1 MDYINEDNSYTSPLV
16 YVIAFVLAVHMFT
29 FPFVMTP
36 HLTDTGPT
44 WLGLD
49 VSWQMTLSYAN
60 MKDWVWGKDIVYT
73 YGPLGFLS
81 TRIGWGVSRWVFV
94 AFDLL
99 LIINFFFVFKDFLK
113 ASASKLMG
121 TLILVAAT
129 LLMNTH
135 HGTDLSWVLMFLVYY
150 WLYKAYL
157 SPSLLSFVMICLL
170 TVIAFYVKVNTG
182 IVTICVIAA
191 YMLLIYIAN
200 KISLLKAI
208 LIIASLFIAIVVT
221 AALLHVHLPGYISG
235 AFEIIKGYNDV
246 MHMNNGEART
256 EDNLGLLYHMLKYLF
271 IAYFIYVLLKGKF
284 VHFFFIA
291 ICAGYILLLKKQAFL
306 RGDIQ
311 HLSEF
316 FCYAPLVLLTGNF
329 LYFKNNTQKL
339 FSAAI
344 LFIITIALFFKTE
357 FHRNID
363 ELYKDRYTN
372 KKEYIRQFKESKDKS
387 YLFQKD
393 KRIIPDTLLTKIG
406 SESIDVFPWDSQYLI
421 ENKLNYS
428 PRPIF
433 QSFSAYTAYLQQINY
448 DKYVQNAPRYILY
461 DYDAIDGRYP
471 FNDEGL
477 LNMFIVKNYWLSDT
491 FTSNER
497 LRALLVKKE
506 LTSPLT
512 IQLVG
517 EEEFRL
523 SDNIEI
529 KPGVNFVKI
538 DIANNFKGKK
548 QAFQMRPQHINVR
561 FTDYEGQSHSFKTSI
576 SLLKAG
582 LKVNELVAN
591 QHDYLSLLTQKETLK
606 KIKSISLELDVNYF
620 KEKGVIKYYN
630 VK

>member
-1 MDYINEDNSYTSPLV
+1 
-16 YVIAFVLAVHMFT
+16 
-29 FPFVMTP
+29 
-36 HLTDTGPT
+36 
-44 WLGLD
+44 
-49 VSWQMTLSYAN
+49 
-60 MKDWVWGKDIVYT
+60 
-73 YGPLGFLS
+73 
-81 TRIGWGVSRWVFV
+81 
-94 AFDLL
+94 
-99 LIINFFFVFKDFLK
+99 
-113 ASASKLMG
+113 
-121 TLILVAAT
+121 
-129 LLMNTH
+129 
-135 HGTDLSWVLMFLVYY
+135 
-150 WLYKAYL
+150 
-157 SPSLLSFVMICLL
+157 
-170 TVIAFYVKVNTG
+170 
-182 IVTICVIAA
+182 
-191 YMLLIYIAN
+191 MLLIYLAN
-200 KISLLKAI
+200 KISLLKAALI
-208 LIIASLFIAIVVT
+208 LVVLFGAIAGT
-221 AALLHVHLPGYISG
+221 AALLHVNLPGYISG

-246 MHMNNGEART
+246 MHMNNGETRT

-271 IAYFIYVLLKGKF
+271 IAFSIYVLLKGKF
-284 VHFFFIA
+284 VQFFFIA

-316 FCYAPLVLLTGNF
+316 FCYAPLVLLTGNL

-339 FSAAI
+339 FSAAM

-372 KKEYIRQFKESKDKS
+372 KKEYIRQFKESNDKS

-393 KRIIPDTLLTKIG
+393 KRLIPDTLLTKIG
-406 SESIDVFPWDSQYLI
+406 TESIDVFPWDSQYLI

-428 PRPIF
+428 PRPVF

-448 DKYVQNAPRYILY
+448 DKYVNNPPRYILY

-471 FNDEGL
+471 FNDESL

-506 LTSPLT
+506 DITPLS
-512 IQLVG
+512 IQLVS
-517 EEEFRL
+517 EELFGL
-523 SDNIEI
+523 TDNIEI

-548 QAFQMRPQHINVR
+548 QAFHMRPQHINVR
-561 FTDYEGQSHSFKTSI
+561 FTDQDGQNYSFKTSI

-582 LKVNELVAN
+582 LMVNELVTN

-620 KEKGVIKYYN
+620 DNKGVIKYYN